1 MKSRAI
7 ATVAVALLI
16 CLMPVTSQALN
27 AYDQNFDGLNMGDTA
42 ALANVGWVVYAN
54 VFGPDWGWWYGYGT
68 YPAPNDPA
76 APAFSGIVD
85 GHGGAT
91 QGLQQLVIFSDYNN
105 ADHANGAYIESN
117 TFQEQIVG
125 AGDVGETWEFFFDAK
140 MGDLAGGTTALA
152 FIKTLNP
159 AAGWAT
165 TNFITADMTA
175 TAATWTGYS
184 ISIYIDASLE
194 GQILQFGFSNTA
206 SGYEPSGVYYDN
218 VVWGIT
224 GPVAIEASTW
234 GGVKSLFR

>member
-16 CLMPVTSQALN
+16 CLMPITSQALN
-27 AYDQNFDGLNMGDTA
+27 AYDQSFDGLNMGDTA
-42 ALANVGWVVYAN
+42 ALGNAGWLVFAN
-54 VFGPDWGWWYGYGT
+54 VFGPDWAYWYGYGA
-68 YPAPNDPA
+68 YPAPNDGF
-76 APAFSGIVD
+76 AFCAIVD
-85 GHGGAT
+85 DQGGAA
-91 QGLQQLVIFSDYNN
+91 QGLQQMVVFSDYNN
-105 ADHANGAYIESN
+105 VDHANGAYIEAN

-125 AGDVGETWEFFFDAK
+125 VGDVGETWEFFFDAK
-140 MGDLAGGTTALA
+140 MGNLDGSSTALA

-184 ISIYIDASLE
+184 VSIYIDASLE

-206 SGYEPSGVYYDN
+206 TAYESSGVFYDN

-224 GPVAIEASTW
+224 GPVAVEASTW